1 MKALEEQM
9 KSTSSAIDN
18 VLHQQQQTSPRL
30 AEEEVEENDHASRN
44 NKHRNVEMHDINVSA
59 RRVELDVDSSSQA
72 DSEVVKMKNN
82 CHQNL

>member
-30 AEEEVEENDHASRN
+30 AEEEVEDNDHASRL
-44 NKHRNVEMHDINVSA
+44 NKHRNVQMQNINVSA
-59 RRVELDVDSSSQA
+59 RVELDVDSSSQA
-72 DSEVVKMKNN
+72 DSEV
-82 CHQNL
+82 L